1 MNQNKPKILLVGGG
15 TMGSV
20 SPLLAVAQKFEA
32 EYLFVCSPN
41 GPEKKIIE
49 ESGIPFVTLDTGK
62 WRRYFS
68 WQNFVDLFKSKISFW
83 KSLGIIRQFKPDI
96 VLTAGSFVSVPVAF
110 AAWFFRIPVIVHQ
123 QDIVVGLANKLM
135 APLAKKI
142 TVTFPEQQNSFRQ
155 KNKIIVTGNPVRELS
170 SSVNI
175 EKIIL
180 ITGGGLGARGLND
193 FIKQFI
199 PYLTKYYPVHHILGQ
214 ENWEQRIV
222 VDNYFPHQFVTSEML
237 DLLSR
242 AELVIARAGMQTIT
256 EASCLAKPL
265 IVIPMPNSHQEANAI
280 FLAKHNAAYLVKQGQ
295 HQIMERY
302 LEKLL
307 NEPDLRAGLGNNL
320 HQLFPDKAVDNYIKF
335 IHDLIIKN

>member
-1 MNQNKPKILLVGGG
+1 MNNKPKILLVGGG
-15 TMGSV
+15 TLGSV
-20 SPLLAVAQKFEA
+20 SPLLAIAKEFEA

-49 ESGIPFVTLDTGK
+49 ASAISFVTLDTGK

-68 WQNFVDLFKSKISFW
+68 WQNFVDIFKSKISFW
-83 KSLGIIRQFKPDI
+83 KSLGIIKKFKPDI
-96 VLTAGSFVSVPVAF
+96 VLTAGSFVSVPVAW
-110 AAWFFRIPVIVHQ
+110 AAWFCRVPVIVHQ

-135 APLAKKI
+135 APIAKVI
-142 TVTFPEQQNSFRQ
+142 TVTFPEQADSFKQ
-155 KNKIIVTGNPVRELS
+155 KNKIVVTGNPVREIPNN
-170 SSVNI
+170 VNN

-199 PYLTKYYPVHHILGQ
+199 PYLTQYYPVHHILGQ
-214 ENWEQRIV
+214 ENWEQRA
-222 VDNYFPHQFVTSEML
+222 DYKNYIPHQFVTEEML
-237 DLLSR
+237 SLLAK
-242 AELVIARAGMQTIT
+242 AELVISRAGMQTIT
-256 EASCLAKPL
+256 EVACLAKPL
-265 IVIPMPNSHQEANAI
+265 VLVPMPNSHQEANAV

-307 NEPDLRAGLGNNL
+307 NEDDLRQGLAENL
-320 HQLFPDKAVDNYIKF
+320 HKLFPDRATANYVE
-335 IHDLIIKN
+335 LMKNLFA